1 MIIVVVINDIMGRR
15 RVCNNSSFFFYFFLR
30 IEFDEFGG
38 FLVDIGRGWFTGV
51 TRLLNMGL
59 G

>member
-1 MIIVVVINDIMGRR
+1 MIIVVAINDIMGSR
-15 RVCNNSSFFFYFFLR
+15 RVCDKSSFFFCFFFR
-30 IEFDEFGG
+30 IEFDEVDG

-51 TRLLNMGL
+51 VRLLNTGL